1 MTAVSNG
8 TVECHVGSKTY
19 KGEYTIVRGRVTV
32 SCELGTKSGELKF
45 FRPEFIAK
53 SLLLELAE
61 EARNG

>member
-1 MTAVSNG
+1 VTAVSNG

-61 EARNG
+61 EAKNG

>member
-19 KGEYTIVRGRVTV
+19 KGQYTIVRGRVTV

>member
-1 MTAVSNG
+1 VTAVSNG

-53 SLLLELAE
+53 TLLLELAE
-61 EARNG
+61 KAKNG